1 MQKYLLDIFV
11 RIEFDNRT
19 DFNQI
24 KRTFVKELDRIDPR
38 PNSLK
43 WDDERDDDAYLTI
56 LYEFESMNSF
66 EAEVVGD
73 KLLSKTIDPL
83 IESLKYASMQS
94 CRVVEYN

>member
-1 MQKYLLDIFV
+1 MQKYLLDIFI
-11 RIEFDNRT
+11 RIKFDNRT

-24 KRTFVKELDRIDPR
+24 KRTFLKELDRIDPR

-43 WDDERDDDAYLTI
+43 WGDERDADAYLTI

-73 KLLSKTIDPL
+73 KLLSKTIDPFV
-83 IESLKYASMQS
+83 ESLKYASMQS
-94 CRVVEYN
+94 YRVVEYN